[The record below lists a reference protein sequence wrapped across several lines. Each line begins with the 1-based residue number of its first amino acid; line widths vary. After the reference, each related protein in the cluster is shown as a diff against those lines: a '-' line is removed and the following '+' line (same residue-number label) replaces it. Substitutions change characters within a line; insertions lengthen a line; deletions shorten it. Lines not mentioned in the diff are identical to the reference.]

1 MHADDDDTTAR
12 LEQAVRAAETAL
24 IEFEIA
30 VETYRIELDNFARLH
45 EQRLGPLYARLEE
58 IEARIAEAVAAR
70 TGDPADLRRAEQARA
85 LVTPMPLASELFDG
99 LGGATPGAR
108 AIFTGRQPGPGPGPG
123 PEPEPEPEPSSPPR
137 VRPGKE
143 ARRLYRELVRQA
155 HPDLV
160 TDQDE
165 RAARDT
171 FISRVNDAYA
181 QGDTEALRDL
191 AAQWERR
198 GAAAAEPWRSR
209 GEELAARLEWLAQRK
224 EMLAKAA
231 ADLQAGPLASML
243 RLAPDDPDG
252 LLADIAADL
261 ERTLAA
267 REAEL
272 AALLARPDTA

>member
-1 MHADDDDTTAR
+1 MHASDDTTAR

-70 TGDPADLRRAEQARA
+70 TGDPADLRRAQEARE
-85 LVTPMPLASELFDG
+85 LVTPMPRASELFDG
-99 LGGATPGAR
+99 LGGVTPEGR
-108 AIFTGRQPGPGPGPG
+108 AMFTGRQ
-123 PEPEPEPEPSSPPR
+123 PEPEPEPGPEPGPEPSSPLR

-160 TDQDE
+160 TDQRE
-165 RAARDT
+165 REARDT

-181 QGDTEALRDL
+181 QGDAEALRDL
-191 AAQWERR
+191 AVQWERR
-198 GAAAAEPWRSR
+198 GAAVAEPRRSR

-231 ADLQAGPLASML
+231 ADLQAGPLGSML

-261 ERTLAA
+261 ERKLAA

-272 AALLARPDTA
+272 AALLAPPHTA